1 VNVSTDY
8 AWLSI
13 LLSLA
18 ALMLL
23 AWHLPRCIAAYKH
36 HHDDRAA
43 VSLAVAV
50 CAIVASLGL
59 LISGI
64 GLLLNES
71 QFSSSGIIMARG
83 ALLILAA
90 VLVFADVRHA
100 P

>member
-1 VNVSTDY
+1 MNVSTDY

-18 ALMLL
+18 ALGLL
-23 AWHLPRCIAAYKH
+23 SWHLPRCVLGYRT

-43 VSLAVAV
+43 VSLAVSI
-50 CAIVASLGL
+50 CATVVALGL
-59 LISGI
+59 LVSGI

-71 QFSSSGIIMARG
+71 EFSTAGLAMSRS
-83 ALLILAA
+83 ALIILAA
-90 VLVFADVRHA
+90 VLVFADVRRT

>member
-1 VNVSTDY
+1 MNVSPDY
-8 AWLSI
+8 AWLSV

-18 ALMLL
+18 ALGLL
-23 AWHLPRCIAAYKH
+23 AWHLPRCVVNYRH

-43 VSLAVAV
+43 VSLAVSV
-50 CAIVASLGL
+50 CAIVAALGL

-64 GLLLNES
+64 GLLLNEAE
-71 QFSSSGIIMARG
+71 FSTAGLAVSRS

-90 VLVFADVRHA
+90 VLVFADVRQA